1 VIAVEQVPGRSG
13 LLEQLMAIVR
23 PEFRT
28 DIYIPAP
35 DDPVFVADECA
46 VEDCDR
52 TAVSIRRGLCN
63 AHAIRFRKRGR
74 PPMEDFL
81 AAPGPP
87 VRGRRPLA
95 PCIVDGCRYA
105 RGARNGLCSRHRDRW
120 NRAGKPGL
128 ATWDAPDL
136 APGDP
141 AAAECRLP
149 FCDLWIVNPTKIFCT
164 GHDDRWQRH
173 GRPDPGRFIADC
185 ELVGTASIDL
195 QDLSPQLKLEIQYVL
210 QCRHDARSRT
220 AAPRLVMP
228 AVRHVQAVGVTSL
241 LDLTEQ
247 QWRQS
252 AGSQVGESALLL
264 VDARDALEALR
275 DGTGW
280 EIEYPRDVWRLH
292 KLPGITIPAGR
303 PCPRARLRFD
313 RITQPWLRELAKRWT
328 RLRLA
333 SGLSIGAARA
343 GVDALICF
351 STFLALAGVDT
362 LAAVGRPLL
371 ERYLAHVAAQPGGQ
385 GMKKTRIGGL
395 NLFFQSIRQNGWDD
409 TLPGTAAFYLGDTPP
424 VPEQVDRRL
433 AEYVMAQVEAPAS
446 LDRWPNS
453 AGRLTTLILT
463 RCGLRISSAL
473 ALDFDCLLHDGQ
485 GAPYLRYFNTKMRRE
500 AAVPIDEELEAAI
513 RDQQRRV
520 LDQWPDGTTCLF
532 PRERAN
538 VSGNLPLADGTYR
551 RMLGRWLETCEI
563 RDEHGRPVHLTPH
576 QWRHTF
582 ACRLIN
588 RDVPQEVVRVL
599 LDHDSHRMT
608 SHYAK
613 ITDQTVRRHWE
624 QATKVNI
631 KGERVTLEPG
641 GLLDQAQW
649 AKTRYGM
656 ATQTLS
662 NGYCG
667 LPIQKSCPHANACLT
682 CPVFLSGPEFLP
694 ELREQRHRT
703 LTLIEVSTGKG
714 QTRVAEMN
722 QRVLTNLDRM
732 IGEIAKDEKSEAA
745 DAG

>member
-1 VIAVEQVPGRSG
+1 
-13 LLEQLMAIVR
+13 MAIVR

-35 DDPVFVADECA
+35 GDPVFVADECA

-136 APGDP
+136 APSDP

-173 GRPDPGRFIADC
+173 GRPDPDRFIADC

-195 QDLSPQLKLEIQYVL
+195 QDLSPQLKLEIQYAL

-264 VDARDALEALR
+264 VDARDALEALQ

-395 NLFFQSIRQNGWDD
+395 NLFFQNIRQNGWDD
-409 TLPGTAAFYLGDTPP
+409 TLPGTAAFYFGDTPP
-424 VPEQVDRRL
+424 SRRVRHGPGRGTRQPGPL
-433 AEYVMAQVEAPAS
+433 AQLRRPADHAHPHPVWS
-446 LDRWPNS
+446 ADLQRPGSRLRLPPARWP
-453 AGRLTTLILT
+453 
-463 RCGLRISSAL
+463 
-473 ALDFDCLLHDGQ
+473 
-485 GAPYLRYFNTKMRRE
+485 
-500 AAVPIDEELEAAI
+500 
-513 RDQQRRV
+513 
-520 LDQWPDGTTCLF
+520 
-532 PRERAN
+532 
-538 VSGNLPLADGTYR
+538 
-551 RMLGRWLETCEI
+551 
-563 RDEHGRPVHLTPH
+563 GRPLPPLLQHQDETRGGRPH
-576 QWRHTF
+576 RRRTRSRH
-582 ACRLIN
+582 
-588 RDVPQEVVRVL
+588 P
-599 LDHDSHRMT
+599 
-608 SHYAK
+608 
-613 ITDQTVRRHWE
+613 
-624 QATKVNI
+624 
-631 KGERVTLEPG
+631 
-641 GLLDQAQW
+641 
-649 AKTRYGM
+649 
-656 ATQTLS
+656 
-662 NGYCG
+662 
-667 LPIQKSCPHANACLT
+667 
-682 CPVFLSGPEFLP
+682 
-694 ELREQRHRT
+694 
-703 LTLIEVSTGKG
+703 
-714 QTRVAEMN
+714 
-722 QRVLTNLDRM
+722 
-732 IGEIAKDEKSEAA
+732 
-745 DAG
+745 